1 MKANDII
8 MCQNHD
14 CILNKKCHR
23 HEAEPE
29 EYYQSYASF
38 SGGKDCEYFWDMGKG
53 TPDETPNTNPEYPQ
67 VKTPKE
73 EFIENVAPLLVY
85 MCDKDIVDQ
94 WRTCECY
101 AEIIWENFVKKSL
114 RN

>member
-1 MKANDII
+1 MKAKDCKYFWDIG

-14 CILNKKCHR
+14 CILKKKCHR

-38 SGGKDCEYFWDMGKG
+38 SGGTDITKG

-101 AEIIWENFVKKSL
+101 AEIIWDKYVKKL
-114 RN
+114 